1 MKHLLIAAH
10 GSRRESSNEEVKQ
23 LGVKVSAMLGMANSQ
38 VDVAFLEF
46 ASPSIENA
54 LLGLFNDKVT
64 EVLVLPYFL
73 SAGNHVVRDIPEEI
87 SKVLAQWPDKKI
99 TLLPHIGALDSM
111 VGAIA
116 GAFAGAFELAP

>member
-10 GSRRESSNEEVKQ
+10 GSRRESSNEELKH
-23 LGVKVSAMLGMANSQ
+23 LGMRVSAMLGVANNQ

-54 LLGLFNDKVT
+54 LFKLFNNHVT
-64 EVLVLPYFL
+64 EVIVLPYFL
-73 SAGNHVVRDIPEEI
+73 SAGNHVVRDIPAEI

-116 GAFAGAFELAP
+116 GAFES

>member
-10 GSRRESSNEEVKQ
+10 GSRRESSNEELKK
-23 LGVKVSAMLGMANSQ
+23 LGVKVSAILGVDSSQ

-54 LLGLFNDKVT
+54 LLGLFSGNVT
-64 EVLVLPYFL
+64 EVVVLPYFL
-73 SAGNHVVRDIPEEI
+73 SAGNHVVRDIPEDI

-99 TLLPHIGALDSM
+99 TLLSHIGALDSM

-116 GAFAGAFELAP
+116 GAFAGAFEVKP

>member
-10 GSRRESSNEEVKQ
+10 GSRREASNEELKQ
-23 LGVKVSAMLGMANSQ
+23 LGIKVSAMLGVANNQ

-46 ASPSIENA
+46 AAPSIENA
-54 LLGLFNDKVT
+54 LLGLFNNHAT

-73 SAGNHVVRDIPEEI
+73 SAGNHVVRDIPEELD
-87 SKVLAQWPDKKI
+87 KVLAQWPDKKI

-116 GAFAGAFELAP
+116 GAFEEAP

>member
-1 MKHLLIAAH
+1 MKHLIIAAH
-10 GSRRESSNEEVKQ
+10 GSRRESSNEELKH
-23 LGVKVSAMLGMANSQ
+23 LGMRVSAMLGVANNQ

-54 LLGLFNDKVT
+54 LFKLFNDHVT
-64 EVLVLPYFL
+64 EVIVLPYFL
-73 SAGNHVVRDIPEEI
+73 SAGNHVVRDIPAEI

-116 GAFAGAFELAP
+116 RAFES

>member
-10 GSRRESSNEEVKQ
+10 GSRRESSNEELKH
-23 LGVKVSAMLGMANSQ
+23 LGMKVSAMLGVANNQ

-54 LLGLFNDKVT
+54 LVELFNNHVT
-64 EVLVLPYFL
+64 EVIVLPYFL
-73 SAGNHVVRDIPEEI
+73 SAGNHVVRDIPAEI

-116 GAFAGAFELAP
+116 RTFES